1 MACKNGNFPCSKC
14 PLLSPYNKPF
24 NAKCENFGIFSCTFT
39 SAEEKFFNYISQI
52 WMMVV
57 MPMAIISCL
66 VYHFTIPES
75 IFHVQVFM
83 LATRACKISA
93 NSLIMLT
100 HTVHSVQFSRYT
112 QRNDSMNQKAYSNGM
127 ESAKSWNLMHTHMCR
142 VVQLILNAKITNKY
156 SNFKAVSVPQHRLLL
171 NGYANID
178 S

>member
-83 LATRACKISA
+83 LATRACKIRAYSH
-93 NSLIMLT
+93 STQCTIC
-100 HTVHSVQFSRYT
+100 TVHSTKRLNEPESLFKWNGISQELKSY
-112 QRNDSMNQKAYSNGM
+112 AY
-127 ESAKSWNLMHTHMCR
+127 AY
-142 VVQLILNAKITNKY
+142 V
-156 SNFKAVSVPQHRLLL
+156 
-171 NGYANID
+171 
-178 S
+178 

>member
-66 VYHFTIPES
+66 VYHFTTPES

-93 NSLIMLT
+93 KILSLLT
-100 HTVHSVQFSRYT
+100 QYTVYNLHGTLNETTQWTRKPIQMEWNQPRVEILCIRICVELFS
-112 QRNDSMNQKAYSNGM
+112 
-127 ESAKSWNLMHTHMCR
+127 W
-142 VVQLILNAKITNKY
+142 
-156 SNFKAVSVPQHRLLL
+156 F
-171 NGYANID
+171 
-178 S
+178 